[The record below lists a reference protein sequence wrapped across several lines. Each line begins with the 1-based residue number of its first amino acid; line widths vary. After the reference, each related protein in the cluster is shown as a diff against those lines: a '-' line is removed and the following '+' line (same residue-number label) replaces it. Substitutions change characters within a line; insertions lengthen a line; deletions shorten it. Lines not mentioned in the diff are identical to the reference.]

1 MVEELSPILGVL
13 AIVAGLFSVL
23 TYLVRKGSAPTPTPT
38 PPPLPDVHIVE
49 KELAIEQK
57 AHEEREAVLRE
68 AREQEQASK
77 ELVARR
83 ADSADTPEKVVE
95 LLKEVGKR

>member
-1 MVEELSPILGVL
+1 MAEELSPILGVL
-13 AIVAGLFSVL
+13 AVVTGLFSVL
-23 TYLVRKGSAPTPTPT
+23 VYLIRKSSAPTPTPA
-38 PPPLPDVHIVE
+38 PPPLPDVHAVE
-49 KELAIEQK
+49 KEMAIEQK

-68 AREQEQASK
+68 TRDQEQASK